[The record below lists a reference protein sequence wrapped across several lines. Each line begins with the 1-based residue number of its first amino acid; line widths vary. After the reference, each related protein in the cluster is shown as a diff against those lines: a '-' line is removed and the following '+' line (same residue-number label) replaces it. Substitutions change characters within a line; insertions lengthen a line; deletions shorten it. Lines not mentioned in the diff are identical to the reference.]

1 MRTLHL
7 DASEL
12 DLSFEQSLK
21 LANAVAQHLLGE
33 AMLLSFW
40 DRDRNL
46 ESPAGVSECH
56 VGCATPGWQD
66 YAENRGGTLMVNFG
80 RGRHVFCYR
89 PL

>member
-1 MRTLHL
+1 MHILHL

-12 DLSFEQSLK
+12 GLNFEQCLK
-21 LANAVAQHLLGE
+21 LANAVAGHVLGE
-33 AMLLSFW
+33 AMLLSFY

-56 VGCATPGWQD
+56 VGCVTPGWQD
-66 YAENRGGTLMVNFG
+66 YAENRGGALMVNFE

-89 PL
+89 PI

>member
-1 MRTLHL
+1 MKTLHL
-7 DASEL
+7 DATAL
-12 DLSFEQSLK
+12 DLRFEQRLA
-21 LANAVAQHLLGE
+21 LANAIARQLLGE
-33 AMLLSFW
+33 AMLLSFY

-56 VGCATPGWQD
+56 IGCATPGWQD
-66 YAENRGGTLMVNFG
+66 YAENRGGTLMVNFE

>member
-1 MRTLHL
+1 MQTLHL
-7 DASEL
+7 DATEL
-12 DLSFEQSLK
+12 DLDFEARLK
-21 LANAVAQHLLGE
+21 LANVIARHLLGE

-40 DRDRNL
+40 DRDRGL

-66 YAENRGGTLMVNFG
+66 YAENRGGTLMVNFE